1 MADYQKVEI
10 TSTEPTGPIDPA
22 SEPQPGTAQGTKPSS
37 SPPAQPVPPA
47 PAGERPSWLP
57 QKFKSAEDLAKAYS
71 ELEGKL
77 GGKKADPAPAK
88 DPLKIE
94 KEAPAETPK
103 GLDLSAYQQEFM
115 EKGALSEESFKALE
129 GLGLGR
135 PVVDAYIAGIQALSE
150 RQAAKAF
157 DVAGG
162 QEQYQAVAEWAKENL
177 SEGEL
182 EAYNRAVTSGKEAD
196 MMFALRG
203 LVGRYRAEVGME
215 PDLMTGNARGAAPVG
230 FRSQGEWK
238 AALLDPRY
246 DKDDAYR
253 ADVMERLKRSNF

>member
-10 TSTEPTGPIDPA
+10 NSTEPTGPIDPA

-37 SPPAQPVPPA
+37 SSPPAPAQQPA
-47 PAGERPSWLP
+47 PAGERPAWLP
-57 QKFKSAEDLAKAYS
+57 EKFKSPEDLAKAYG

-77 GGKKADPAPAK
+77 GGKKADPAK

-94 KEAPAETPK
+94 KDAPVETPK
-103 GLDLSAYQQEFM
+103 GLDLSKYQQEWM
-115 EKGALSEESFKALE
+115 EKGELSEDSFKALE

-150 RQAAKAF
+150 RQASKAF
-157 DVAGG
+157 EVAGG
-162 QEQYQAVAEWAKENL
+162 QEQYQLVAEWAKQAL

-203 LVGRYRAEVGME
+203 LVGRYRAEVGVE
-215 PDLMTGNARGAAPVG
+215 PDLMVGSARGASPVG

-238 AALLDPRY
+238 AALRDPRY
-246 DKDDAYR
+246 DTDDAFR